1 MASNVSSA
9 NCSRQLRVARFCPT
23 KSPRY
28 PAKFLKSPERKSSI
42 TVRRASGNFSCNA
55 RVRLEPMKP
64 APPVIR
70 RLGEVAG
77 TKTRCEINKS
87 LARKR
92 KRVVVDLVLCE
103 IEKVDRREKSRP
115 KREQLLCCK

>member
-28 PAKFLKSPERKSSI
+28 PARFLKSPERKSSI

-55 RVRLEPMKP
+55 KVRLEPIKP
-64 APPVIR
+64 APPVMMKLEEECNFKNENWR
-70 RLGEVAG
+70 
-77 TKTRCEINKS
+77 EIDKS
-87 LARKR
+87 CARKR
-92 KRVVVDLVLCE
+92 KQRVKAYKNA
-103 IEKVDRREKSRP
+103 IR
-115 KREQLLCCK
+115 